1 MCRSSFSGSQDPLGS
16 HNQTSITPVQ
26 RTMSTD
32 IVADALLGLA
42 TCDCSIKSL
51 SRILTSLH
59 SIDSLHRL
67 KEKPDVVEAILSI
80 ASFAPFFAPPAVPA
94 PSTAVEF
101 DLSSIEARLGHL
113 ERVEMLRR
121 DALAPISGE
130 RQDEMTSRTHIASA
144 SSQSTSGTSSLA
156 MVPPKNFIHPER
168 QSEGTPVATKGK
180 PLYSFLLHFP
190 VFSALSAKL
199 SVADRRE
206 LSLLPAMAKWRL
218 GNEMNT
224 LVYPRLRLT
233 NEGSTCVVVD
243 DDLERLDGIW
253 KDLEKL
259 EKELWDKSAADILDR
274 TFFLVGTW
282 NEEHV
287 VLAFSI
293 LYKILPQEGLG
304 DFERWTTPGNMWKDL
319 SNAYPL
325 LSHHQELAHGKEGV
339 KKLLGGRLFH
349 RQQRST
355 IRRGPN
361 FHTVTLIVPLPSSPP
376 ALTFANDF
384 AAQSSISLWSNK
396 TQYMVD
402 VYVVRMGPPVLKEE
416 GGWDGPVLC
425 NDEWRDAIDDK
436 FGPWHPRM

>member
-1 MCRSSFSGSQDPLGS
+1 
-16 HNQTSITPVQ
+16 
-26 RTMSTD
+26 MSTD

-243 DDLERLDGIW
+243 DDLERLEEIW
-253 KDLEKL
+253 KDLEKT
-259 EKELWDKSAADILDR
+259 ERELWDKSAAGILDR

-287 VLAFSI
+287 ALVFSVRHSI
-293 LYKILPQEGLG
+293 LLQEGLG
-304 DFERWTTPGNMWKDL
+304 DFERWTTPGNLWKDV
-319 SNAYPL
+319 SDAYPL
-325 LSHHQELAHGKEGV
+325 LSHHQELAYGKEGV
-339 KKLLGGRLFH
+339 RQLLGGRLFY
-349 RQQRST
+349 RKQRSIKFEDRT
-355 IRRGPN
+355 
-361 FHTVTLIVPLPSSPP
+361 FHTLTLIVPLLSSPP
-376 ALTFANDF
+376 ALAFANEF
-384 AAQSSISLWSNK
+384 AAQSSIFLWCNYS
-396 TQYMVD
+396 QYMID
-402 VYVVRMGPPVLKEE
+402 VYVVKMGPPALKD
-416 GGWDGPVLC
+416 GGDWSGPVLS
-425 NDEWRDAIDDK
+425 NDEWRRAIDNK
-436 FGPWHPRM
+436 FGPDSHR